1 MIGERCGAQ
10 VPQGTTNHPMLN
22 VLELFAGIGGCA
34 EAFRTREPGVP
45 PVRCQAFDIST
56 IARDVY
62 RENFSHRATVCTLEA
77 LPDSAWDATAADL
90 WWMSPPCQPY
100 THQGRR
106 RDLGD
111 PRAAAFVAVLRQL
124 ARVRPPYLALENV
137 PGFVDSQSHAA
148 LREVLERSGYDYRE
162 CLLCPTELG
171 WPMRRRRYYLV
182 ASRGGPLRERSRRP
196 APPTTVR
203 LLLEQTRA
211 AGREEMGDGEMELP
225 RAGAT
230 WQPPFAEDQLLERH
244 RDHLHVLE
252 LDDPGEV
259 ARCFTSAYGKS
270 PLRSGSYLRETDGRL
285 RHLTPTEVL
294 GLMGFSPD
302 FRWPSHVSCRQAWS
316 LAGNSLAIPAV
327 REVLTWLP
335 GCDFA

>member
-1 MIGERCGAQ
+1 
-10 VPQGTTNHPMLN
+10 
-22 VLELFAGIGGCA
+22 
-34 EAFRTREPGVP
+34 
-45 PVRCQAFDIST
+45 
-56 IARDVY
+56 
-62 RENFSHRATVCTLEA
+62 
-77 LPDSAWDATAADL
+77 
-90 WWMSPPCQPY
+90 
-100 THQGRR
+100 
-106 RDLGD
+106 
-111 PRAAAFVAVLRQL
+111 
-124 ARVRPPYLALENV
+124 
-137 PGFVDSQSHAA
+137 
-148 LREVLERSGYDYRE
+148 
-162 CLLCPTELG
+162 
-171 WPMRRRRYYLV
+171 
-182 ASRGGPLRERSRRP
+182 
-196 APPTTVR
+196 

-211 AGREEMGDGEMELP
+211 AGREEMGDGEMELQ

-335 GCDFA
+335 GGDFA